1 MNWGLMKGIGRG
13 LSQGAGIVQ
22 QGLADDR
29 AAKLQQMR
37 DESIERRWKAEQD
50 TREKQRTEDV
60 SFRNEQANTS
70 ANQFDRQQTSREKQV
85 IEANIN
91 GVMEQQN
98 KAEQSIRKAFEK
110 RMELGGSPELEAQLQ
125 AELEANQM
133 YYSERLHNMIN
144 SYGSNLKGTGFEYL
158 LTVPVKPAEE
168 PASQSIQ
175 VKDPDEIGGLIGA
188 ITSAKPQ
195 ANASAPVSQVDPQD
209 LTLSNLL
216 KKWGSQTALPKGRTK
231 EMNTGFIPRQF

>member
-98 KAEQSIRKAFEK
+98 KAEQS
-110 RMELGGSPELEAQLQ
+110 
-125 AELEANQM
+125 
-133 YYSERLHNMIN
+133 
-144 SYGSNLKGTGFEYL
+144 
-158 LTVPVKPAEE
+158 
-168 PASQSIQ
+168 
-175 VKDPDEIGGLIGA
+175 
-188 ITSAKPQ
+188 
-195 ANASAPVSQVDPQD
+195 
-209 LTLSNLL
+209 
-216 KKWGSQTALPKGRTK
+216 
-231 EMNTGFIPRQF
+231 